1 MRLIDA
7 DVPVKEIRH
16 LKERASTFGH
26 PDYRL
31 GYISALSCVE
41 GMIAS
46 ATTIDA
52 EPVRHAAWQYEI
64 SFEDESKRD
73 DFDVT
78 CTGCG
83 ALFRAETRD
92 DAEIVIMGRWDYCPF
107 CGAKMDLEVAH
118 EL

>member
-1 MRLIDA
+1 MNDDLISRKALAKYFDTKAEEAKKLYDNGAAANTWHSAYEAVIDA
-7 DVPVKEIRH
+7 D
-16 LKERASTFGH
+16 A
-26 PDYRL
+26 
-31 GYISALSCVE
+31 
-41 GMIAS
+41 
-46 ATTIDA
+46 IDA

-83 ALFRAETRD
+83 ALLGAETRD
-92 DAEIVIMGRWDYCPF
+92 DVEIFIMGRWDYCPF
-107 CGAKMDLEVAH
+107 CGAKMDLEVEH